1 MISCHNGRVK
11 YLDLSRESNA
21 VNSLIERCL
30 PLEMTSITS
39 AFNNHADEFFADI
52 KQALPDD
59 DDIVAAEVAVSAA
72 KKANVT
78 IFIKAW
84 NKYTTPYAAQIK
96 EKDVSFFL
104 TKDYSSDVN
113 GTELSAKGDVLMATI
128 ERMRIRLGT
137 LSAENQT
144 KVMDYVF
151 NLTTLSMLYAS
162 QST

>member
-1 MISCHNGRVK
+1 M
-11 YLDLSRESNA
+11 
-21 VNSLIERCL
+21 NSLIERCL
-30 PLEMTSITS
+30 PLQMTTITS

-52 KQALPDD
+52 KKVLPDD
-59 DDIVAAEVAVSAA
+59 DDVAAAEVAVSAA

-84 NKYTTPYAAQIK
+84 KKYTDPYAKQIR
-96 EKDVSFFL
+96 EKDAAFFL
-104 TKDYSSDVN
+104 AKDYS
-113 GTELSAKGDVLMATI
+113 GDVKNAELTVQSDALMAAI
-128 ERMRIRLGT
+128 ERMRLRLGT
-137 LSAENQT
+137 LSSENQA